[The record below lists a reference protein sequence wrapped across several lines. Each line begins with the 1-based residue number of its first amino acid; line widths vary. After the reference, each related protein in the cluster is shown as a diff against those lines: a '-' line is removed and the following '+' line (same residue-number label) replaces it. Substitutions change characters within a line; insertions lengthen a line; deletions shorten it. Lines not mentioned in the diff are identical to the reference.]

1 MFILLQI
8 HVSNKSA
15 EISDKIIMPK
25 TKVAVKKS
33 EPVEEEKIIEPDL
46 VVPAL
51 IDEDALEE
59 GEEDEDDGIFGKD
72 ELDPFDDKYE
82 E

>member
-1 MFILLQI
+1 
-8 HVSNKSA
+8 
-15 EISDKIIMPK
+15 MPK

-33 EPVEEEKIIEPDL
+33 APVVEEEKIIEPDL
-46 VVPAL
+46 VVPAM

-59 GEEDEDDGIFGKD
+59 NEDEDDGVFGKD